1 MTLVQRLVIIS
12 AEKNANV
19 VVNGE
24 KPAENVDDGEEAEVD
39 DVKKE
44 EKKDEEIV
52 YYDKA
57 KSFFDNISC
66 EATEREQ
73 G

>member
-1 MTLVQRLVIIS
+1 M
-12 AEKNANV
+12 
-19 VVNGE
+19 NGDKE
-24 KPAENVDDGEEAEVD
+24 ADGEEAE
-39 DVKKE
+39 E
-44 EKKDEEIV
+44 EGEEEDEEEEV

-66 EATEREQ
+66 ESTTKGR

>member
-1 MTLVQRLVIIS
+1 MKCCMQAGGFHTVIVDS
-12 AEKNANV
+12 NDSGDKH
-19 VVNGE
+19 VNGE
-24 KPAENVDDGEEAEVD
+24 KEGEHEEEEV
-39 DVKKE
+39 VE
-44 EKKDEEIV
+44 EEDEESEV

-66 EATEREQ
+66 EATSKAH